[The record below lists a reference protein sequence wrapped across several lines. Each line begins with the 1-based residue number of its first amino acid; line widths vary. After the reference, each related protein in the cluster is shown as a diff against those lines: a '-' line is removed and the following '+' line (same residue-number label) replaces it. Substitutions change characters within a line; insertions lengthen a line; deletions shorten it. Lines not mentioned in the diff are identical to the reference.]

1 MPDECNSLEG
11 KLFIVA
17 KDMIPFWW
25 SQLDGVPLYP
35 EVTTMRRFCIFVLL
49 LMCAFPLMAE
59 TQNDSC
65 QTALPFCGSDA
76 YTFPGGVNTGNAQAG
91 PFYDCLSTQ
100 PNPAWYYMQVDDP
113 GDIIIN
119 MFSTPERDIDF
130 CCWGPFPTPT
140 GACDGGLTADKVVD
154 CSYSGASTET
164 CSITDAQTGE
174 FYILLITNFSNQEC
188 NITFQQTNYGE
199 PGAGTTNCNIVIEC
213 SMVSLIANPSA
224 CNPATN
230 TYNVIGGMEFSNPP
244 PTGTLTVTDITA
256 IPPVSQTF
264 TPPFISPV
272 PYTLTSIPCDGLQHD
287 ITAGFSDSTECYLT
301 IHYNAP
307 DPVCPTAT
315 ISGGGTICAYPSATA
330 TISIDLTALPPW
342 DFVYAIDGVS
352 QTPVTGYSGP
362 SPYIITTNTPGTY
375 TMVSVMT
382 ASCSGPVS
390 GSATITVN
398 PVPDVNLD
406 PFPAVCLNDTPFPLT
421 GGTPSGGTYSGPGVS
436 GNMFDPA
443 VAGNGSHEI
452 FYSYTNAFGCTGSDN
467 AFLVVKPNPQL
478 NTTPNTTS
486 VCTQDTLKILLSSNL
501 ADSSFFWTANSS
513 SPDITGYAD
522 GTQDTIIQIL
532 SNSGVLTGIVEYTI
546 QAEANGCLSNP
557 ESIEISVQP
566 VPDLENN
573 PPHLQICNG
582 QSTGINLTS
591 HVRGTTFTWTCT
603 QASGNISGWS
613 ANPGPGTTILNQ
625 TLDITGIIKD
635 SVLYHLVPEANGC
648 TAPDTTF
655 TVVVNPVPELTVFPL
670 EDSICSTQTTNIQ
683 LTATCQGTAFEWTS
697 TQGTGSVTGNTDG
710 TGDLIADPLINPANT
725 PGSIIYHIIPS
736 TSSCVGLETDYTIW
750 VKPLPHLTV
759 QPKGDSICSGTSPG
773 IPLTSDVTN
782 TWFTW
787 TASGSS
793 GNISGYSDQ
802 TTAATLLD
810 QTLTNSGFDLE
821 SATYTMTPFAANC
834 QGPDSNYIVT
844 VYPAPDMA
852 NDPPETAIC
861 SGTATGITLTS
872 HITGT
877 QFTWTAIG
885 SSANVTGFSDQ
896 TTPSNLLD
904 QILSNSGYNIETV
917 TYTITPNAN
926 ECDGPDTNYVV
937 TVYPVP
943 DLTTTP
949 LTKEICNNNATNIPL
964 TSNISGTLFTWSCT
978 ASSGNVI
985 GYSDNTTTPTDL
997 INQNLINTG
1006 NDPETVTYSITPQAN
1021 GCSGIPVDYVV
1032 TVIPS
1037 PYLTNN
1043 PLSKNQ
1049 CDHVSTAL
1057 TLTSNVPGTQFTWTA
1072 DGSSANITGYA
1083 NSTIPGTLIDQ
1094 TLVNNGIDNETVT
1107 YHITPQSSGCP
1118 GSVTDFT
1125 ITVYPVPDV
1134 YFDPNGETVCEGVVS
1149 NILIESHVAGATF
1162 TWTATASST
1171 NLSGYADGSGDLIAQ
1186 VIDNSGSTIET
1197 VTYQVTPEANGCAPG
1212 TTMPVV
1218 LTVNPRPVVTSTPN
1232 RQAICNGTATSF
1244 SLSGDVTGSSF
1255 AWRAF
1260 SDSPDITG
1268 YANGSGSL
1276 IAQTLSNSAYTIDSA
1291 TYRIAG
1297 TANGCL
1303 GDSTDAQALIYPV
1316 ADIYFVPDHDAVCS
1330 GFTTTLSLLSH
1341 VTGTCFTWTA
1351 TGNSQDVSGY
1361 SNGSGDLI
1369 QQTLFNSGYLIPEV
1383 TYEVTPT
1390 ANGCI
1395 GSSNQAVVQVN
1406 PLPVVSF
1413 NACFDTI
1420 TTIEAQPIWLRGNTP
1435 FGGIFSGNGVY
1446 ETSGASGGS
1455 GASGV
1460 SAWYF
1465 NPSLAGPGTH
1475 EIKYTYTNEFG
1486 CLDSAKQSIFNFQFS
1501 IFNCGDSLTDIR
1513 DSKKYPTVE
1522 INGQCWMASNLNYG
1536 NQIAS
1541 AQPQRDNCIPEK
1553 YCYNDNP
1560 ALCTLSSALY
1570 QWDEVMQ
1577 YTTETA
1583 TQGFC
1588 PPGWHIPTETD
1599 WNTLFA
1605 NFISSGFAGNALK
1618 YNGYSGFDAFLTG
1631 IRFQNLVWKY
1641 PANDPV
1647 LRSILFWS
1655 STYHAPGKAWAHGLN
1670 EVTANFEYTPSVSY
1684 YPAFVSNA
1692 FAIRCIK
1699 D

>member
-1 MPDECNSLEG
+1 
-11 KLFIVA
+11 
-17 KDMIPFWW
+17 
-25 SQLDGVPLYP
+25 
-35 EVTTMRRFCIFVLL
+35 MRRFWIFILL

-65 QTALPFCGSDA
+65 QTSLPFCGSDS
-76 YTFPGGVNTGNAQAG
+76 YTFPAGVNSGTAQSG
-91 PFYDCLSTQ
+91 PNYNCLSTQ
-100 PNPAWYYMQVDDP
+100 PNPAWYYMQVGDP
-113 GDIIIN
+113 GDIIIY
-119 MFSTPERDIDF
+119 MYSTPERDIDF
-130 CCWGPFPTPT
+130 CCWGPFTTPT
-140 GACDGGLTADKVVD
+140 GACDGGLTGDKVVD
-154 CSYSGASTET
+154 CSYSGSATET
-164 CSITDAQTGE
+164 CTINDAQTGE

-188 NITFQQTNYGE
+188 DITFQQTNYGQ

-213 SMVSLIANPSA
+213 SIVSMMVNPSA
-224 CNPATN
+224 CMSPSN
-230 TYNVIGGMEFSNPP
+230 TFNLPGGLEFSNPP
-244 PTGTLTVTDITA
+244 STGTLTVTDITA

-264 TPPFISPV
+264 TPPFVSPQLFN
-272 PYTLTSIPCDGLQHD
+272 LTGIPCDGLTHEVV
-287 ITAGFSDSTECYLT
+287 AGFSDSTACTLSIEYT
-301 IHYNAP
+301 AP
-307 DPVCPTAT
+307 GPNCPSAT
-315 ISGGGTICAYPSATA
+315 ISGGGTICGYPSATA
-330 TISIDLTALPPW
+330 TIYIDLTADPPW
-342 DFVYAIDGVS
+342 DFVYAINGVS
-352 QTPVTGYSGP
+352 QTPVTGYSGT
-362 SPYIITTNTPGTY
+362 SPYILSTNTPGTY
-375 TMVSVMT
+375 TMVSVSN
-382 ASCSGPVS
+382 ASCPGTVS
-390 GSATITVN
+390 GSANITVN
-398 PVPDVNLD
+398 PVPDVHLD
-406 PFPAVCLNDTPFPLT
+406 PFSPVCLNDPSFSMT
-421 GGTPSGGTYSGPGVS
+421 GGTPIGGTYLGPGIS
-436 GNMFDPA
+436 GGIFTPSD
-443 VAGNGSHEI
+443 AGVGVHEI
-452 FYSYTNAFGCTGSDN
+452 IYSYTNGFGCTDSDTTY
-467 AFLVVKPNPQL
+467 LTVKPNPDLVATPLSL
-478 NTTPNTTS
+478 NICSN
-486 VCTQDTLKILLSSNL
+486 DTLKIFLASNL
-501 ADSSFFWTANSS
+501 PDSSFSWTASNASPGISGYSDGNS
-513 SPDITGYAD
+513 
-522 GTQDTIIQIL
+522 DTIIQVL
-532 SNSGVLTGIVEYTI
+532 TNSGFNTGTLKYTI
-546 QAEANGCLSNP
+546 LAESNGCFSDPTQLVVTVYP
-557 ESIEISVQP
+557 T
-566 VPDLENN
+566 PDLTND

-582 QSTGINLTS
+582 QATGITLTS
-591 HVRGTTFTWTCT
+591 NVTGTSFTWTCT

-613 ANPGPGTTILNQ
+613 ANPGPGTITLDQ
-625 TLDITGIIKD
+625 TLSMTSVDKD

-648 TAPDTTF
+648 MAPDTTF

-670 EDSICSTQTTNIQ
+670 QDSICSNQTTNIQ

-725 PGSIIYHIIPS
+725 PGSIIYHITPS
-736 TSSCVGLETDYTIW
+736 TSSCTGLETDYIMW
-750 VKPLPHLTV
+750 VKPLPHLTN

-793 GNISGYSDQ
+793 GNISGYANQ
-802 TTAATLLD
+802 TTASTLLD

-861 SGTATGITLTS
+861 SGDATGVTLTS
-872 HITGT
+872 HVTGT
-877 QFTWTAIG
+877 LFTWTAVG
-885 SSANVTGFSDQ
+885 SSTSVTGFSDQ
-896 TTPSNLLD
+896 TIPTDLLD
-904 QILSNSGYNIETV
+904 QTLSNSGYTIETV

-926 ECDGPDTNYVV
+926 ECDGLDTNFVV

-943 DLTTTP
+943 DLSTSP
-949 LTKEICNNNATNIPL
+949 LAKEICNNNATNISL
-964 TSNISGTLFTWSCT
+964 TSNVLSTLFTWTCT
-978 ASSGNVI
+978 ASSGNVT

-1021 GCSGIPVDYVV
+1021 GCNGIPVDYVV

-1049 CDHVSTAL
+1049 CDNISTAL

-1162 TWTATASST
+1162 TWTATASSP

-1186 VIDNSGSTIET
+1186 VINNSGSTIET

-1212 TTMPVV
+1212 TTLSVV

-1232 RQAICNGTATSF
+1232 RQTICNGTATSF

-1276 IAQTLSNSAYTIDSA
+1276 IAQTLSNNAYTIDSA

-1316 ADIYFVPDHDAVCS
+1316 ADVYFVPDHDAVCS

-1341 VTGTCFTWTA
+1341 VTGTSFTWTA
-1351 TGNSQDVSGY
+1351 TGNSPDVSGY

-1420 TTIEAQPIWLRGNTP
+1420 TTTEAQPIWLRGNTP

-1455 GASGV
+1455 I
-1460 SAWYF
+1460 WYF
-1465 NPSLAGPGTH
+1465 NPALAGPGTH

-1486 CLDSAKQSIFNFQFS
+1486 CLDSAKLSIINFQFS
-1501 IFNCGDSLTDIR
+1501 IVNCGDSLLDIR
-1513 DSKKYPTVE
+1513 DSTKYPTVE
-1522 INGQCWMASNLNYG
+1522 IDDQCWMASNLNYG
-1536 NQIAS
+1536 TQIAS

-1553 YCYNDNP
+1553 FCFDDNP
-1560 ALCTLSSALY
+1560 SRCASRGALY

-1577 YTTETA
+1577 YSTETA

-1588 PPGWHIPTETD
+1588 PPGWHIPTEAD

-1631 IRFQNLVWKY
+1631 IRFQNLIWKY
-1641 PANDPV
+1641 PQTDPT